1 MLIGTRR
8 SIFVVRV
15 VNNLNKSKPKRQD
28 GYGGPIRPFR
38 GPGEKLTPCIVLAL
52 ELQVAER
59 VPRSTR
65 MVTNTRKLLILRS
78 CRVPGQSSGAQD
90 SVLRKVVDASRLSAD
105 KVEGMSFKP
114 FTHSLRQPTRLY
126 LGWVP
131 LLAALEVLA
140 SPTSAASY
148 PDQPHLLSTVAQV
161 CALTLEQARQKYP
174 IHLKGVITYR
184 APEYQVTFFQDETAG
199 IFVWVQQ
206 SDLQMPVGSLV
217 EVDGNTTPG
226 DFAPSIE
233 HARLRVL
240 GRAALPAPRP
250 KSLQDLLTG
259 QEDSQWIEMSGIVH
273 SVALEDRLPPD
284 MRKGPRQLVLGI
296 ASGKNKLK
304 VRIRGHRNDTDYSH
318 PG

>member
-1 MLIGTRR
+1 
-8 SIFVVRV
+8 
-15 VNNLNKSKPKRQD
+15 
-28 GYGGPIRPFR
+28 
-38 GPGEKLTPCIVLAL
+38 
-52 ELQVAER
+52 
-59 VPRSTR
+59 

-78 CRVPGQSSGAQD
+78 CRVPDRPSGAQD
-90 SVLRKVVDASRLSAD
+90 SVLRELADASRLSAD

-161 CALTLEQARQKYP
+161 RALTLEQARQKYP

-199 IFVWVQQ
+199 IFVWVEQA
-206 SDLQMPVGSLV
+206 DLQITVGSLV

-233 HARLRVL
+233 HARIRVL
-240 GRAALPAPRP
+240 GRAAMPVPRR
-250 KSLQDLLTG
+250 KSLEELLMG
-259 QEDSQWIEMSGIVH
+259 AGRQPVDRGSWDCPFGGSG
-273 SVALEDRLPPD
+273 
-284 MRKGPRQLVLGI
+284 GPAVPGP
-296 ASGKNKLK
+296 KLL
-304 VRIRGHRNDTDYSH
+304 
-318 PG
+318 